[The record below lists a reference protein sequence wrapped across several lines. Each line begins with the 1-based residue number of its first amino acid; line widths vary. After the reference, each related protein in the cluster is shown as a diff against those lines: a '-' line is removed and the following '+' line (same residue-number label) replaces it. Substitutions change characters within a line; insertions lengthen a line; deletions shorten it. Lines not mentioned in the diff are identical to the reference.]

1 MISNG
6 LVISQLFSIQ
16 FLWFLYQWKFNMS
29 SSIRHYWFWNS
40 YYSFD
45 HRYDLCKSSIYSY
58 FYKYYMTKVQGGKI
72 FRTWISYI
80 LFTELEYLQPFS
92 SNKKYKSPSFFSNGV
107 IICAPCLFIANVEL
121 GTDTSTC
128 IIINYGYCSI

>member
-1 MISNG
+1 MQSAFNARAIYHKRFWFSIKKFSAMLFQWKLFDFQ
-6 LVISQLFSIQ
+6 LVTSQLFSIQ

-29 SSIRHYWFWNS
+29 SSIRHYWFWTS
-40 YYSFD
+40 SYSFD

-72 FRTWISYI
+72 FGTWISYI

-92 SNKKYKSPSFFSNGV
+92 SNKKYKSAGFFR
-107 IICAPCLFIANVEL
+107 
-121 GTDTSTC
+121 TQ
-128 IIINYGYCSI
+128 